1 MCVTN
6 IYVDR
11 YPNGREV
18 EFRQTT
24 LCQYGVPGRP
34 CQSLTTLENPVRKI
48 QYGELSTEY
57 ILTQPAFTQTPPR
70 SPGGSNH
77 RYSGGDTGSED
88 GQRRRR
94 SRRMSF
100 AVDVG
105 LGKKLP
111 TKQHRKERIV
121 IVDSPP
127 TPQTPPQNFR
137 QTFTAPSS
145 PNPSPFIIDSS
156 PRGPIIVDERPLRNR
171 NRSSS
176 SNNVN
181 SNNATTTGTS
191 AATNGTSAPRPSSVE
206 AVIGERFP
214 LRRSRSRPD
223 FESPSSSH
231 TSFDSR
237 ARREAE
243 EEEQRRERQRQE
255 RQEEE
260 EEAARRRAERIAA
273 QDEEIRRR
281 PAIPIPPKPL
291 RQREFLRPV
300 VSQSTVLSN
309 NVVDDRRLQERL
321 EAAAAERRRLEEKE
335 KEKEKEE
342 RERLIRLGREAEQE
356 EAQRRRLRERQLPGR
371 RFSVGPGHRRHR
383 ILYDDGVYRWE

>member
-6 IYVDR
+6 IYIDR

-18 EFRQTT
+18 EFRQTS
-24 LCQYGVPGRP
+24 LCQYGLPGRP
-34 CQSLTTLENPVRKI
+34 CQALTTLENPVRKI

-57 ILTQPAFTQTPPR
+57 MLTQSAFAQTPPR
-70 SPGGSNH
+70 SPGGSHH

-127 TPQTPPQNFR
+127 TPQTPPQAYR

-145 PNPSPFIIDSS
+145 PNPPFIIDGSL
-156 PRGPIIVDERPLRNR
+156 RGRPIIVDERPLRN
-171 NRSSS
+171 
-176 SNNVN
+176 NNGTR
-181 SNNATTTGTS
+181 SNNANNNNTTTSAS
-191 AATNGTSAPRPSSVE
+191 AATNLNRSSSVE
-206 AVIGERFP
+206 AVLGERFP
-214 LRRSRSRPD
+214 LRRSRSRPE

-237 ARREAE
+237 TRREAE
-243 EEEQRRERQRQE
+243 EEERRREQRRQE
-255 RQEEE
+255 D
-260 EEAARRRAERIAA
+260 EEAVRRRAERIAA

-281 PAIPIPPKPL
+281 PAIPVPPKPL

-300 VSQSTVLSN
+300 VNQSAVLDGI
-309 NVVDDRRLQERL
+309 VDDRHLEDRLD
-321 EAAAAERRRLEEKE
+321 AAAAEKRRHEEREREKE
-335 KEKEKEE
+335 KEKKEE
-342 RERLIRLGREAEQE
+342 RERFIRLGMEAEVE

-383 ILYDDGVYRWE
+383 VLYDDGVYRWE